1 MNVLPG
7 ILLTSFG
14 TGLLFPTVAVA
25 VTAGVERGDRGLA
38 GGLIAAA
45 LLPDNSKKRPGAG

>member
-1 MNVLPG
+1 VNVLPG